1 MDSTPEILPIDTLP
15 SGMPTTNTSTGI
27 FPSLT
32 DGYIAE
38 CTNTGN
44 KTYELD
50 SQVSNYVSEAQDV
63 LGSYEISP
71 EAVVI
76 AAWAC
81 TVSKYIGE
89 DDVSFYVFLDGKFN
103 WKFSI
108 CRLNLHESQTKL
120 QLLQRTQTLLNDIK
134 VRGIPVND
142 SFQHESYEL
151 FSEPANTAVIYS
163 NGLCD
168 SASPTLE
175 HIMHKKKFLSLNVL
189 KARGGTDCYM
199 GYQHCMLSD
208 GQAINVSTTFV
219 TIFSSLGKELNISIG
234 CMDFMNQSHLDQLW
248 KFNDTVPEKPW
259 SECFHQVVERHALDR
274 PLAQAIDAWD
284 AQFTYQDLSRLTTRL
299 AQYLQ
304 TQGVGPRVIVPICFE
319 RSAWAIVAMLAVS
332 KAGGAFV
339 SIPPY
344 LPPGRRAAIIQMVGP
359 TIVLTT
365 SDHGHLW
372 TPGFNWIPIEGD
384 RINRL
389 PACDTAL
396 ISSVKPTD
404 MLYVIFTSGSTG
416 VPKGCM
422 VSHLSF
428 LNGALK
434 KAPEWKFGPN
444 RRVLQMLS
452 HTFDMSL
459 LEICTSLGSGACVCV
474 PRTEEIEEDL
484 SHAINKYNITLAVMT
499 PSLARRLDPQT
510 VPGLKVLCLGGE
522 AFPKEI
528 VTLWSEKINLFQ
540 FYGPSECSINSST
553 RAITHRNT
561 DPSNIGAPNNA
572 ACWVVMPNN
581 YNKLVPVGAIGELLV
596 SGPIVGL
603 GYLKD
608 PVKTSQVFLDDVVFL
623 QSDPRYKNFCCYKTG
638 DLVRWN
644 SDGTLTFC
652 GRVDAQ
658 VKLHGQRLE
667 LGEVEF
673 HLTLHSEVR
682 HAVAIVPKTGRSQ
695 NNLIS
700 VISLKSNPGS
710 RSMTN
715 DMSLLNDQSID
726 TVARSLRAQLQNAL
740 PRYMV
745 PTIWAFVESMPMSAS
760 GKIDRVRVRKW
771 VEDMSETTFSEITG
785 TRPEFMDNA
794 EPTTHIE
801 WVIQEA
807 WSNVLG
813 LSPQRVGLHQS
824 FIQLGGNSI
833 LAQEVVAK
841 CRKNSVGLTIMNILT
856 CEGVSAAAVM
866 ATSLTK
872 INTPSKSD
880 SVVRFQT
887 AWKKLQQDY
896 SLSYLEV
903 SHFDE
908 IEDVYPC
915 TSMQAGMFIGQI
927 RKPGSYHLRF
937 FYKVRSKTG
946 SLLSFAKVE
955 AAWRRVVAHHP
966 SLRTIFVD
974 DLGADADYH
983 SVVIRQ
989 PRVDLRVHEVP
1000 ANTSSSDAMEIFTR
1014 SVESFKKGSP
1024 FHRLTVCVCDSEV
1037 TYLMVEISHALVDG
1051 AAMEAL
1057 MRDFAHACDEKSLS
1071 HHAPRYRDFVEYTAT
1086 RNSEA
1091 SAKYWT
1097 AYLENCPPC
1106 MIPVN
1111 TRIAFDS
1118 SPTCFLRKDFDY
1130 ERSDN
1135 FLSSCKEN
1143 HITIAS
1149 AIRVAWALVLR
1160 AYTGSRDVSFTY
1172 VAAGRDVPIE
1182 NIDQMI
1188 GLCLSIQPC
1197 RAQFVPDAT
1206 LATLARKMQQEYIES
1221 IPYQHYPL
1229 TELKGR
1235 LYPEGSE
1242 AMFNTAVSM
1251 EWTAKTDP
1259 YAESSL
1265 VLEEIREQDDPTEY
1279 DLVANVDILHGQIKL
1294 GFLYWPSLTD
1304 TDVTYIAN
1312 TFKKALNCFLESVD
1326 TSIDSI
1332 SLLCDS
1338 DFNKL
1343 DSMQHSPLNAVE
1355 MSVLDA
1361 VEGQATSQPDLPGIL
1376 SWDGE
1381 FSYDQMV
1388 KWYTRLAKYLIC
1400 QGVNR
1405 GDHIVACLD
1414 KSCWSI
1420 ITLLGIMK
1428 AGATFVAANPLH
1440 SQQRLKAI
1448 VEHCC
1453 ARLVVTES
1461 KYIPLFDTT
1470 ETPTIAVGKRDVECS
1485 VPSTEVCLPVINGTD
1500 KASIVY
1506 TSGTTGAPKG
1516 IVIDHGSLATSM
1528 LVGHGR
1534 SYKFSRETRT
1544 LQFASFTFDASLQ
1557 EILTTLAHGGC
1568 ICVPSEDE
1576 RLSNLSHCINQMQ
1589 VNLAL
1594 FTPTVARLIRPQ
1606 DVPCL
1611 KTLILCGEQMSCQ
1624 DVATW
1629 ADFVDLYN
1637 GYGPAETTICVS
1649 VKGPIHP
1656 ADDPTNLGHAVAG
1669 TRIWI
1674 TEVTDDNRLAPTG
1687 CVGQLVVESRQ
1698 VSQGYLR
1705 DLQRTTTS
1713 FIHPAW
1719 LPHGRV
1725 YKTGDL
1731 GRRNADGS
1739 LTYCGRKDT
1748 QVKIR
1753 GQRVEL
1759 GEVEHHVRECFP
1771 DVSAVVAEVIR
1782 PVGEDKTVLAAFLCS
1797 SAGIDC
1803 VSAGNQHAMEEV
1815 FTEVRPLW
1823 TSKSVIQQLEDRLP
1837 CYMVPAAF
1845 FAVSAIPITVS
1856 GKTDRHRLREIG
1868 SAFSAEQ
1875 LAQTNNEHGQDRRSP
1890 STKIELQ
1897 LQQLWATVLNVDKDQ
1912 ISLDSSF
1919 FRLGGDSVS
1928 AMKVVAAARKTG
1940 IILTVAD
1947 IFRHPHID
1955 ELGRMARSSSTPT
1968 LEPLVAEPF
1977 VHFDTGNLKHIISLT
1992 QPGPYARDVSNI
2004 ENVLPATDVQAF
2016 YVARASESSQEALNY
2031 FYLDFKDDLCLNRL
2045 NKACYDITDH
2055 FSILRTIFVLFCG
2068 KTYQII
2074 LRKLKTVLQ
2083 VRDAEEDL
2091 CQASDAF
2098 CLKDLENGVNPGS
2111 LFWSLTLIRHT
2122 YSGSRLIFRISHA
2135 QYDGMS
2141 WPLILKCF
2149 REAYLGLSLSP
2160 TLSFSSY
2167 VSYILERAAQSRKYW
2182 TELLQGSRMAQISTT
2197 LAAHR
2202 SPQAETLKTHIGKTL
2217 PMPISPKGITV
2228 ASLVSSAWSLVLR
2241 NLTGSMDV
2249 VYGFIVAGRN
2259 ASIPQIQ
2266 EVAGPCMNTVPV
2278 RIRFFPAWTTTDLLH
2293 HVMDQHLSMGEADS
2307 LGFQDIVQNCTQWPT
2322 ETKTD
2327 SLLQYHDIDETPEI
2341 SLSEDESS
2349 SVAKL
2354 DWFRKPYAVP
2364 TNIEVSARPKGDR
2377 LEISITADGRLIDM
2391 ESANIVLTMFE
2402 SAINSLSGGR
2412 ELMLTKMKF
2421 SSLTSRQHH
2430 QSKAPDICASAYLTL
2445 QVLRLMFK
2453 MG

>member
-15 SGMPTTNTSTGI
+15 SGMHTTNTSTGI

-38 CTNTGN
+38 GTNTGN

-50 SQVSNYVSEAQDV
+50 SQVSNYVSEAQD
-63 LGSYEISP
+63 
-71 EAVVI
+71 
-76 AAWAC
+76 
-81 TVSKYIGE
+81 YIGE

-120 QLLQRTQTLLNDIK
+120 QLLQRTQTFLNDIK

-151 FSEPANTAVIYS
+151 FSEPANTADIYS

-189 KARGGTDCYM
+189 KGRGGTDCYM

-208 GQAINVSTTFV
+208 GQAINVR
-219 TIFSSLGKELNISIG
+219 KELNISIG

-284 AQFTYQDLSRLTTRL
+284 AQLTYQDLSRLTTRL

-344 LPPGRRAAIIQMVGP
+344 LPLGRRAAIIQMVGP

-474 PRTEEIEEDL
+474 PRTEEIEEGL

-499 PSLARRLDPQT
+499 PSLARRLDPHT

-561 DPSNIGAPNNA
+561 DPSNIGVPNNA

-715 DMSLLNDQSID
+715 NMSLLNDQSID

-896 SLSYLEV
+896 SLSYLKV

-927 RKPGSYHLRF
+927 L
-937 FYKVRSKTG
+937 
-946 SLLSFAKVE
+946 
-955 AAWRRVVAHHP
+955 
-966 SLRTIFVD
+966 
-974 DLGADADYH
+974 
-983 SVVIRQ
+983 VIRQ

-1000 ANTSSSDAMEIFTR
+1000 ANTSSSEAI
-1014 SVESFKKGSP
+1014 
-1024 FHRLTVCVCDSEV
+1024 EV

-1135 FLSSCKEN
+1135 FLSSCKEK

-1326 TSIDSI
+1326 ASIDSI

-1338 DFNKL
+1338 DFNKM
-1343 DSMQHSPLNAVE
+1343 DSMQHPPLNAVE

-1381 FSYDQMV
+1381 FSYNQMV

-1461 KYIPLFDTT
+1461 KYISLFDTT
-1470 ETPTIAVGKRDVECS
+1470 ETPTIAVGKQDVEYS

-1516 IVIDHGSLATSM
+1516 IVIDHGSLATSI

-1611 KTLILCGEQMSCQ
+1611 KTLILCGEQMSRQ

-1649 VKGPIHP
+1649 VKGPINP

-1782 PVGEDKTVLAAFLCS
+1782 PAGEDKTVLGAFLCS

-1803 VSAGNQHAMEEV
+1803 VSAGNQHAIEEV
-1815 FTEVRPLW
+1815 VTEVRPLW

-1868 SAFSAEQ
+1868 SAFSVEQ
-1875 LAQTNNEHGQDRRSP
+1875 LAQTNNEHGRDRRSP

-1897 LQQLWATVLNVDKDQ
+1897 LQQLWATVLNVEKDQ

-1968 LEPLVAEPF
+1968 VNPLVAEPF

-2045 NKACYDITDH
+2045 
-2055 FSILRTIFVLFCG
+2055 
-2068 KTYQII
+2068 
-2074 LRKLKTVLQ
+2074 
-2083 VRDAEEDL
+2083 
-2091 CQASDAF
+2091 
-2098 CLKDLENGVNPGS
+2098 
-2111 LFWSLTLIRHT
+2111 
-2122 YSGSRLIFRISHA
+2122 
-2135 QYDGMS
+2135 
-2141 WPLILKCF
+2141 
-2149 REAYLGLSLSP
+2149 SLSP

-2182 TELLQGSRMAQISTT
+2182 TKLLQGSRMAQISTT

-2322 ETKTD
+2322 ETKID

-2341 SLSEDESS
+2341 SLSEDESC

-2354 DWFRKPYAVP
+2354 DWFRKPY
-2364 TNIEVSARPKGDR
+2364 
-2377 LEISITADGRLIDM
+2377 
-2391 ESANIVLTMFE
+2391 
-2402 SAINSLSGGR
+2402 
-2412 ELMLTKMKF
+2412 
-2421 SSLTSRQHH
+2421 
-2430 QSKAPDICASAYLTL
+2430 CA
-2445 QVLRLMFK
+2445 
-2453 MG
+2453 